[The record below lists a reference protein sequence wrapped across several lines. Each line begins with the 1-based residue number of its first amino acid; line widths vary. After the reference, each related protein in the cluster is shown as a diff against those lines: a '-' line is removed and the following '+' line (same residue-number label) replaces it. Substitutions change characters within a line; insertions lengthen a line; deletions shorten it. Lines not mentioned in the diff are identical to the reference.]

1 MGDFLQQT
9 AGPWTMYQVLVALL
23 LAALGFIA
31 RLVLNFVARHQL
43 AKITARTESRADD
56 LAVEAI
62 VGPLSA
68 ILPVAGIFLGAR
80 FLVSLQ
86 PEWTWLAQLDRL
98 FRLVSILL
106 ITWTA
111 FRLVNAGA
119 LLLSEM
125 SARTESKLDDQ
136 MVPLARK
143 GAKFFVATLGFLL
156 VAQNLGYS
164 ISGLLAGLGIGGL
177 ALAMAAK
184 DTLANLFGSLMIMLD
199 RPFAVGDLVKF
210 DGGEGVVE
218 EIGMRSTRV
227 RTAAKTVISIP
238 NQNLANATV
247 ENQSLM
253 PKRRI
258 RFTLGITYDA
268 TAPQMQELV
277 ARIDAYLK
285 NHPEVDAE
293 QVVVRFAEFGASSL
307 DIIVQYFANTRDW
320 VEHLRVREDVNLRLM
335 GIVEEMGLQIAFPTR
350 TVHLVGGTAAET
362 ARGAEQDRA

>member
-1 MGDFLQQT
+1 MGDFLKQT
-9 AGPWTMYQVLVALL
+9 AGPWTMDQVSVALL
-23 LAALGFIA
+23 LVALGFIA

-43 AKITARTESRADD
+43 AKMTARTESRADD
-56 LAVEAI
+56 LAVAAV

-68 ILPVAGIFLGAR
+68 ILPVAGVFLGVR

-86 PEWTWLAQLDRL
+86 PEWTWLTQLDRV

-119 LLLSEM
+119 MLLSEM

-143 GAKFFVATLGFLL
+143 GAKFFIATLGFLL
-156 VAQNLGYS
+156 AAQNLGYS

-199 RPFAVGDLVKF
+199 RPFTAGDIVKF

-227 RTAAKTVISIP
+227 RTASKTVISIP
-238 NQNLANATV
+238 NQHLANATV

-253 PKRRI
+253 PRRRI
-258 RFTLGITYDA
+258 RFTLGITCNASA
-268 TAPQMQELV
+268 TQMRELV
-277 ARIDAYLK
+277 ARIDGYLK
-285 NHPEVDAE
+285 THPEVDAE
-293 QVVVRFAEFGASSL
+293 QVVVRFTEFGASSL
-307 DIIVQYFANTRDW
+307 DILVQYFANTTDW
-320 VEHLRVREDVNLRLM
+320 AEHLRVREEVNLRLM
-335 GIVEEMGLQIAFPTR
+335 GLVEEMGLQIALPTR
-350 TVHLVGGTAAET
+350 TVHLVGGGEPGGVT
-362 ARGAEQDRA
+362 RNPQ

>member
-1 MGDFLQQT
+1 MGDLMQQT
-9 AGPWTMYQVLVALL
+9 AGPWTVYQVLVALL
-23 LAALGFIA
+23 LAALGFTA

-43 AKITARTESRADD
+43 AKWTARTESRADD
-56 LAVEAI
+56 LAVAAV

-68 ILPVAGIFLGAR
+68 ILPVAGVFLGAR

-119 LLLSEM
+119 TLLAEM
-125 SARTESKLDDQ
+125 STRTESKLDDQ

-143 GAKFFVATLGFLL
+143 GAKVFVATLGFLL

-184 DTLANLFGSLMIMLD
+184 DTLANLFGSLMIMMD

-210 DGGEGVVE
+210 DGGEGTVE

-227 RTAAKTVISIP
+227 RTASRTIISIP
-238 NQNLANATV
+238 NQHLANAAI
-247 ENQSLM
+247 ENQSLT
-253 PKRRI
+253 PHRRI
-258 RFTLGITYDA
+258 RFTLSITYDA
-268 TAPQMQELV
+268 TATQMQELV
-277 ARIDAYLK
+277 SRIDDSLK
-285 NHPEVDAE
+285 THPDVDAG
-293 QVVVRFAEFGASSL
+293 QVVARFAEFGASSL
-307 DIIVQYFANTRDW
+307 DILVQYFVNTNDW
-320 VEHLRVREDVNLRLM
+320 AEHLRVRQEVNLRLM
-335 GIVEEMGLQIAFPTR
+335 GLVEELGLRIAFPTR
-350 TVHLVGGTAAET
+350 TVHLAGGGQTGGAAPNP
-362 ARGAEQDRA
+362 R

>member
-9 AGPWTMYQVLVALL
+9 AGPWTMAQVSVALL

-43 AKITARTESRADD
+43 AKMTARTESHADD
-56 LAVEAI
+56 LAVAAV

-68 ILPVAGIFLGAR
+68 ILPVAGVFLGAR

-86 PEWTWLAQLDRL
+86 PEWTWLTQLDRV

-119 LLLSEM
+119 MLLSEM

-143 GAKFFVATLGFLL
+143 GAKFFIATLGFLL
-156 VAQNLGYS
+156 AAQNLGYS

-199 RPFAVGDLVKF
+199 RPFAVGDIVKF

-227 RTAAKTVISIP
+227 RTASRTVISIP
-238 NQNLANATV
+238 NQHLANATI

-253 PKRRI
+253 PRRRI
-258 RFTLGITYDA
+258 RFTLSISYDA
-268 TAPQMQELV
+268 SATQMQELV
-277 ARIDAYLK
+277 ARIDGYLK
-285 NHPEVDAE
+285 THPEVDAE
-293 QVVVRFAEFGASSL
+293 QVVVHFTEFGASSL
-307 DIIVQYFANTRDW
+307 DILVQYFANTTDW
-320 VEHLRVREDVNLRLM
+320 AEHLRVRQEVNLRLM
-335 GIVEEMGLQIAFPTR
+335 GLVEEMGLRIAFPTR
-350 TVHLVGGTAAET
+350 TVHLVGGET
-362 ARGAEQDRA
+362 GGATRDPR